1 MQVSYRTD
9 GSATVSFNNYGAGL
23 VLGKNGGVKPFI
35 KQVRG
40 FLRLPHLRR
49 APHWKVPA
57 LDCNNCVAY
66 NMHRG
71 SPHVIFRANMQ
82 T

>member
-1 MQVSYRTD
+1 MQVSYRSD

-40 FLRLPHLRR
+40 
-49 APHWKVPA
+49 
-57 LDCNNCVAY
+57 
-66 NMHRG
+66 
-71 SPHVIFRANMQ
+71 